1 MRKDVMRP
9 PSEEE
14 HVECG
19 LVCYR
24 YGCSG
29 HPGGAGVVAVAVG
42 LVDDVEGVRNR
53 TGAAHG

>member
-1 MRKDVMRP
+1 MKGVMRP

-14 HVECG
+14 HVESG

-29 HPGGAGVVAVAVG
+29 HPGADGVVAVGFAAVDG
-42 LVDDVEGVRNR
+42 ENR

>member
-1 MRKDVMRP
+1 MRP

-29 HPGGAGVVAVAVG
+29 HPGAAGVVVVAVG
-42 LVDDVEGVRNR
+42 LVDDGVNVRNR